1 MADEAAHQDEA
12 AQKPLLLLSESL
24 RNADM
29 YYATRFL
36 AGDPFIY
43 LAVPQDDR
51 NRKEMLV
58 VSQMEYERA
67 RKESR
72 VHDVRSSLDY
82 GTNLKWDEVVIK
94 LLRDEGV
101 TAVEVPRTFY
111 LGTAEALR
119 MNGIDVLPSEDM
131 LVTKQRE
138 IKTDQEVRYI
148 RKAQRACEFALAQA
162 LATIKQARVEKDRV
176 LWYNNAVLT
185 AERVRA
191 IIEHALIDAGCSSNG
206 DLPIVSCGRKTSDP
220 HYSGYG
226 PLLSNEPIIIDI
238 FPRLKTERYFADMTR
253 TVVYGEPN
261 PEITAMYDAVLA
273 AQNAALARV
282 KAGVSCRDVHFAVC
296 ELFEERGYGTI
307 RTGAPK
313 GFIHSTGHGVGLNVH
328 ENPSISDNDYVLK
341 KGNVITIEP
350 GLYEPDVGGVR
361 LEDLVLVHQH
371 GSENLTTFEKQLVL

>member
-1 MADEAAHQDEA
+1 MARESAHRDEV
-12 AQKPLLLLSESL
+12 QKPLLMLSESL

-43 LAVPQDDR
+43 LAVPQGQDQ
-51 NRKEMLV
+51 KELLV

-82 GTNLKWDEVVIK
+82 GTNLKWDEVLIK

-101 TAVEVPRTFY
+101 TAAAVPRTFY
-111 LGTAEALR
+111 LGTAETLR
-119 MNGIDVLPSEDM
+119 TNGIDVVPQEEIPI
-131 LVTKQRE
+131 TKQRE
-138 IKTDQEVRYI
+138 IKTDQEVQYI
-148 RKAQRACEFALAQA
+148 IKAQQACEFALAQA
-162 LATIKQARVEKDRV
+162 LAIIKQARVGKDRV
-176 LWYNNAVLT
+176 LWYNGAVLT

-206 DLPIVSCGRKTSDP
+206 DLPIVSCGKQASDP
-220 HYSGYG
+220 HYSGRG
-226 PLLSNEPIIIDI
+226 PLLPDEPIIIDI

-253 TVVYGEPN
+253 TVVYGEPD
-261 PEITAMYDAVLA
+261 PEIRAMYDAVLA

-282 KAGVSCRDVHFAVC
+282 TAGVSCRDVHFTVC
-296 ELFEERGYGTI
+296 ELFEARGYGTI
-307 RTGAPK
+307 RTGAK
-313 GFIHSTGHGVGLNVH
+313 RGFIHSTGHGVGLNVH
-328 ENPSISDNDYVLK
+328 ENPSVSDNEYVLQQ
-341 KGNVITIEP
+341 GNVIAIEP

-361 LEDLVLVHQH
+361 LEDLVLVHES
-371 GSENLTTFEKQLVL
+371 GCRNLTTFAKQLVL

>member
-1 MADEAAHQDEA
+1 MADEAAPRDA
-12 AQKPLLLLSESL
+12 TQKPLLLLSESL

-43 LAVPQDDR
+43 LAIPQEPV
-51 NRKEMLV
+51 RKEVLV
-58 VSQMEYERA
+58 VSHMEYERA

-82 GTNLKWDEVVIK
+82 GTNLKLDEVVIK

-119 MNGIDVLPSEDM
+119 MNGIDVVPVEEM

-138 IKTDQEVRYI
+138 IKTDQEVQYI
-148 RKAQRACEFALAQA
+148 TKAQRACEFALEQA
-162 LATIKQARVEKDRV
+162 LATIKQARIERDCH
-176 LWYNNAVLT
+176 LWYNGKVLT

-191 IIEHALIDAGCSSNG
+191 IIEHALLDAGCSSNG
-206 DLPIVSCGRKTSDP
+206 DLPIVSCGKRAADP
-220 HYSGYG
+220 HYSGHG
-226 PLLSNEPIIIDI
+226 PLLSDEPIIIDI

-253 TVVYGEPN
+253 TVVYGEPS
-261 PEITAMYDAVLA
+261 PEIAAMYDAVLA
-273 AQNAALARV
+273 AQNAALALV
-282 KAGVSCRDVHFAVC
+282 KAGILCRDVHFAVC
-296 ELFEERGYGTI
+296 DLFEERGYGTI
-307 RTGAPK
+307 RTGAK
-313 GFIHSTGHGVGLNVH
+313 SGFIHSTGHGVGLNVH
-328 ENPSISDNDYVLK
+328 ENPSVSDNEYVLQ

-350 GLYEPDVGGVR
+350 GLYEPNIGGVR
-361 LEDLVLVHQH
+361 LEDLVLVHQN
-371 GSENLTTFEKQLVL
+371 GGENLTTFAKQLVL